1 MSPDE
6 YSPYGVNIGARGRSN
21 LTLITKQAIRNNA
34 KFSLTDII
42 RHESTHQLQVLSGR
56 AMSVLQME
64 YGAYMTNILNPATHT
79 TIQNVFN
86 ILVNDWSINSSALWE
101 TIINIYPYGPIP

>member
-1 MSPDE
+1 MTATTSF
-6 YSPYGVNIGARGRSN
+6 STGTAIGGASGALLDGIVGS
-21 LTLITKQAIRNNA
+21 IDAY
-34 KFSLTDII
+34 

-56 AMSVLQME
+56 AIGVLQME
-64 YGAYMTNILNPATHT
+64 YGAYMTNMLNPATHT

-86 ILVNDWSINSSALWE
+86 IFVNDWSINSSALWE